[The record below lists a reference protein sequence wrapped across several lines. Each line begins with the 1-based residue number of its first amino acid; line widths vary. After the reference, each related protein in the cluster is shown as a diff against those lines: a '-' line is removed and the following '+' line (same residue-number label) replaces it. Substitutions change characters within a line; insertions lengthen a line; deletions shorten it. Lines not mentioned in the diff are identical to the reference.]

1 MISFN
6 VYTDEIDFL
15 EESMEEIKQQFEGK
29 VKEIGGLRK
38 NTAAII
44 FADCDTDIQELMERL
59 TEIYDFPMISSSV
72 LGSFDNDH
80 GYVDTGISML
90 VLTTDDIEFG
100 IAISEE
106 IGENDIDEKV
116 KCAYDKAKAQLSEKP
131 ALIIS
136 YGVMLAS
143 YTGDDIVAA
152 IDKASG
158 GVPLYGGQ
166 ASDDFAFTKA
176 FVAANGTSR
185 KQGVAMLVMAGEGLK
200 NVYAAYEFSIID
212 GGVFEGVVTKC
223 SGNTIS
229 EVDGVSFLESL
240 EKLRIVNG
248 QEGVVQMQY
257 ITSPFLFTETK
268 ENGDE
273 VYTLRNLTVINRKEG
288 TVSFLGKIKEGSKI
302 SMVVT
307 NRDTV
312 ALSMRNAFNRLITKM
327 QKENREWS
335 TFLCTSCMARYL
347 NLGVGKDEEVKGY
360 QGKLGE
366 NTAILGMYSSGEY
379 YPQNFQKEEEVY
391 NVFFNET
398 ITILVL

>member
-15 EESMEEIKQQFEGK
+15 EESMEQIAIQFDEK
-29 VKEIGGLRK
+29 VKKIGGLKK
-38 NTAAII
+38 NTAAIV
-44 FADCDTDIQELMERL
+44 FADCDTDIQELMNRL
-59 TEIYDFPMISSSV
+59 VSSYDFPIIASSV
-72 LGSFDNDH
+72 LGSFDKNH

-100 IAISEE
+100 IAITEE
-106 IGENDIDEKV
+106 IGENDIEEKV
-116 KCAYDKAKAQLSEKP
+116 KCAYDIAKSQLSEKP
-131 ALIIS
+131 GLIIS
-136 YGVMLAS
+136 YGMILAN
-143 YTGDDIVAA
+143 YTGDDIVRA

-158 GVPLYGGQ
+158 GIALYGGQ
-166 ASDDFAFTKA
+166 ASDHFSFTEA
-176 FVAANGTSR
+176 FVAANSTSR

-200 NVYAAYEFSIID
+200 NVYTAYEFSIID
-212 GGVFEGVVTKC
+212 GGVFDGVVTKC

-257 ITSPFLFTETK
+257 ITTPFLFTETK

-273 VYTLRNLTVINRKEG
+273 VNTLRNLTAINRKDG
-288 TVSFLGKIKEGSKI
+288 TVSFLGEIKEGSKI
-302 SMVVT
+302 SLVVT
-307 NRDTV
+307 NRNTV
-312 ALSMRNAFNRLITKM
+312 ALSMRNAFDRLISKM
-327 QKENREWS
+327 KKENKEWS

-347 NLGVGKDEEVKGY
+347 NLGVERDEEVKGY

-366 NTAILGMYSSGEY
+366 NAAILGMYSSGEY
-379 YPQNFQKEEEVY
+379 YPQNFQNDEEVY

-398 ITILVL
+398 ITVLVF